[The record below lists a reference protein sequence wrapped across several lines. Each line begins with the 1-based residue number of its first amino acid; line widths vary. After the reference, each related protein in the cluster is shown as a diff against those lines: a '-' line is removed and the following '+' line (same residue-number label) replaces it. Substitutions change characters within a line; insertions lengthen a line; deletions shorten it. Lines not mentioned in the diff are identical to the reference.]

1 MHNMSLSGATFLTRW
16 SELHA
21 SKENQAAKNT
31 RGFSSVW
38 GAVFFAVC
46 LLAKL
51 VDNLK
56 FSGKQKSDL

>member
-1 MHNMSLSGATFLTRW
+1 MHNIPLLGATFLTRW

-21 SKENQAAKNT
+21 SEENQAAKNT
-31 RGFSSVW
+31 RGFSAIW
-38 GAVFFAVC
+38 GAVLFAGC

-51 VDNLK
+51 MDNLK